1 MHARGRRTTSLA
13 RGAGRVARVASLA
26 GVEHLG
32 LVGLSD
38 SGHAGLFRALTGM
51 DVDLASDRV
60 LGVVNL
66 PDARLDALAGM
77 SRSKKTVYATFQ
89 IAYLPGLSTE
99 AGKGLGSRLL
109 GSLRDC
115 DALML
120 VVRAADGNE
129 PARDLRALEDEL
141 VLADLGSVEQRLV
154 KQRRAL
160 KGDRSL
166 GDEIAAL
173 ERAEAVL
180 SEGEPLY
187 RSDLTSGERAQLAP
201 VFLLTNKPAL
211 VVVNVGIDQLDDAD
225 ALAAPFGSDALAV
238 CVEIEGDPDVVAAV
252 GAERA
257 DLLAELGVAESVVP
271 RLARSA
277 LDLLGRATFL
287 TTGEKESRAWT
298 FRVGAT
304 APECAGV
311 IHSDLQRGFIRAEV
325 IGWQE
330 LLELGSWARA
340 KEAGKIRVEGKDYV
354 VRDGD
359 VLEIR
364 FNV

>member
-1 MHARGRRTTSLA
+1 
-13 RGAGRVARVASLA
+13 
-26 GVEHLG
+26 LG
-32 LVGLSD
+32 LVGLGD
-38 SGHAGLFRALTGM
+38 SGHAGLFRALTGL
-51 DVDLASDRV
+51 DAEHASDRV
-60 LGVVNL
+60 PGVVHL
-66 PDARLDALAGM
+66 PDHRLDDLATM
-77 SRSKKTVYATFQ
+77 SQSKKVVPATFQ

-109 GSLRDC
+109 GSVRDS

-120 VVRAADGNE
+120 VVRATDGND

-141 VLADLGSVEQRLV
+141 VLADLGSVEQRLD

-160 KGDRSL
+160 KGDKSL
-166 GDEIAAL
+166 GPEIAAL

-187 RSDLTSGERAQLAP
+187 RSDGAADERALLGP

-211 VVVNVGIDQLDDAD
+211 VVVNVGVDQLDDAA
-225 ALAAPFGSDALAV
+225 ALAAPFGADALAV
-238 CVEIEGDPDVVAAV
+238 CVELEGDPDVVAAE

-257 DLLAELGVAESVVP
+257 ELLADLGVAESVVP

-277 LDLLGRATFL
+277 LRALGRATFL

-298 FRVGAT
+298 FRAGAT

-325 IGWQE
+325 IFWSD
-330 LLELGSWARA
+330 LLEIGSWAKA
-340 KEAGKIRVEGKDYV
+340 KEAGKLRVEGKDYV
-354 VRDGD
+354 VVDGD

>member
-1 MHARGRRTTSLA
+1 M
-13 RGAGRVARVASLA
+13 
-26 GVEHLG
+26 EHLG

-60 LGVVNL
+60 LGVVHL
-66 PDARLDALAGM
+66 PDHRLDALAAM
-77 SRSKKTVYATFQ
+77 SESKKTVYATFQ

-120 VVRAADGNE
+120 LVRAADGND

-141 VLADLGSVEQRLV
+141 VLADLGSVEQRLA
-154 KQRRAL
+154 KQQRAL
-160 KGDRSL
+160 RGDKTL
-166 GDEIAAL
+166 AGEVAAL

-187 RSDLTSGERAQLAP
+187 RSDLTADERALLAP

-211 VVVNVGIDQLDDAD
+211 VVVNIDIDQLGSAD
-225 ALAAPFGSDALAV
+225 AIAGAFGGDTLAV
-238 CVEIEGDPDVVAAV
+238 CVEIEGDPDVVAAT
-252 GAERA
+252 GNERA
-257 DLLAELGVAESVVP
+257 ELLAELGVAESVVP

-277 LDLLGRATFL
+277 LSMLGKATFL
-287 TTGEKESRAWT
+287 TTGDKESRAWT
-298 FRVGAT
+298 FRAGAA

-325 IGWQE
+325 IDWEE
-330 LLELGSWARA
+330 LLRLGSWAKA
-340 KEAGKIRVEGKDYV
+340 KEAGKLRVEGKEYV
-354 VRDGD
+354 VHDGD

>member
-1 MHARGRRTTSLA
+1 
-13 RGAGRVARVASLA
+13 VD
-26 GVEHLG
+26 HLG
-32 LVGLSD
+32 LVGLAD
-38 SGHAGLFRALTGM
+38 SGHAGLFRALTGL
-51 DVDLASDRV
+51 DAEHAAERV
-60 LGVVNL
+60 PGVVHL
-66 PDARLDALAGM
+66 PDARLDQLATM
-77 SRSKKTVYATFQ
+77 SESKKVVPATFQ

-109 GSLRDC
+109 GSLRDS

-120 VVRAADGNE
+120 VVRATDGND

-141 VLADLGSVEQRLV
+141 VLADLGSVEQRLY
-154 KQRRAL
+154 KQQRAS
-160 KGDRSL
+160 KGDKTL
-166 GDEIAAL
+166 GPEIGAL

-187 RSDLTSGERAQLAP
+187 RSSLSADDRALLGP

-211 VVVNVGIDQLDDAD
+211 VVVNVGVDQLDDAA
-225 ALAAPFGSDALAV
+225 ALATPFGDDALAV
-238 CVEIEGDPDVVAAV
+238 CVELEGDPDVIAAQ

-257 DLLAELGVAESVVP
+257 ELLADLGVAESVVP

-277 LDLLGRATFL
+277 LHALGRATFL
-287 TTGEKESRAWT
+287 TTGDKESRAWT
-298 FRVGAT
+298 FRAGAT

-325 IGWQE
+325 IFWSE
-330 LLELGSWARA
+330 LLEIGSWAKA
-340 KEAGKIRVEGKDYV
+340 KEVGKLRVEGKDYV
-354 VRDGD
+354 VVDGD